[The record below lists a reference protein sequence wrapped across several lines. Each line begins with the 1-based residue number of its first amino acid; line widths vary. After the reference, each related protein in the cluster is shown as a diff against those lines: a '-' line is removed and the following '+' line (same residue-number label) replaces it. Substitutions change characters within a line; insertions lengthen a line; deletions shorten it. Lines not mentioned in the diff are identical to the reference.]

1 MTAKEYLQQI
11 YVCNRRM
18 KRIQETREQLRI
30 DMYSIGS
37 PMGNMSS
44 DRVQTSTSG
53 DKFGR
58 MIARVD
64 KLERDLV
71 KEHGRMLAL
80 KDKII
85 RQIEAMDNE
94 QQRSVLYH
102 RYVLCWKWSAIA
114 EDMMLDERWIYR
126 IHGQALKAFEKQFK
140 LTSERQ

>member
-44 DRVQTSTSG
+44 DRVQTSTTE

-94 QQRSVLYH
+94 QQRSVLYN
-102 RYVLCWKWSAIA
+102 RYVLLHDWETIA
-114 EDMMLDERWIYR
+114 EDMNYTTRRIYQ
-126 IHGQALKAFEKQFK
+126 IHGEALLEFRKKYFSVFQ
-140 LTSERQ
+140 

>member
-11 YVCNRRM
+11 YVCTRRM

-37 PMGNMSS
+37 PMGNMTS
-44 DRVQTSTSG
+44 DRVQTSTTE

-58 MIARVD
+58 MISRVD

-94 QQRSVLYH
+94 QQRSVLYN
-102 RYVLCWKWSAIA
+102 RYVLLHDWETIA
-114 EDMMLDERWIYR
+114 EDMNYTTRRIYQ
-126 IHGQALKAFEKQFK
+126 IHGEALLEFRKKYFSVFQ
-140 LTSERQ
+140 

>member
-11 YVCNRRM
+11 YVCTRRM

-44 DRVQTSTSG
+44 DRVQTSTTE

-58 MIARVD
+58 MISRVD

-94 QQRSVLYH
+94 QQRSVLYN
-102 RYVLCWKWSAIA
+102 RYVLLHDWESIA
-114 EDMMLDERWIYR
+114 EDMNYTTRRIYQ
-126 IHGQALKAFEKQFK
+126 IHGEALLEFK
-140 LTSERQ
+140 KKYFISFQ

>member
-94 QQRSVLYH
+94 QQRSVLYN
-102 RYVLCWKWSAIA
+102 RYVLLHDWETIA
-114 EDMMLDERWIYR
+114 EDMNYTTRRIYQ
-126 IHGQALKAFEKQFK
+126 IHGEALLEFRKKYFSVFQ
-140 LTSERQ
+140 

>member
-11 YVCNRRM
+11 YVCTRRM

-71 KEHGRMLAL
+71 REHGRMLAL

-94 QQRSVLYH
+94 QQRSVLYN
-102 RYVLCWKWSAIA
+102 RYVLLHDWETIA
-114 EDMMLDERWIYR
+114 EDMNYTTRRIYQ
-126 IHGQALKAFEKQFK
+126 IHGEALLEFRKKYFSVFQ
-140 LTSERQ
+140 

>member
-94 QQRSVLYH
+94 QQRSVLYN
-102 RYVLCWKWSAIA
+102 RYVLLQSWETIA
-114 EDMMLDERWIYR
+114 EDMNYTTRRIYQ
-126 IHGQALKAFEKQFK
+126 IHGEALLEFRKKYFSVFQ
-140 LTSERQ
+140 

>member
-85 RQIEAMDNE
+85 RQIEAIDNE
-94 QQRSVLYH
+94 QQRSVLYN
-102 RYVLCWKWSAIA
+102 RYVLLHDWETIA
-114 EDMMLDERWIYR
+114 EDMNYTTRRIYQ
-126 IHGQALKAFEKQFK
+126 IHGEALLEFRKKYFSVFQ
-140 LTSERQ
+140 

>member
-85 RQIEAMDNE
+85 RQIEAMNNE
-94 QQRSVLYH
+94 QQRSVLYN
-102 RYVLCWKWSAIA
+102 RYVLLHDWETIA
-114 EDMMLDERWIYR
+114 EDMNYTTRRIYQ
-126 IHGQALKAFEKQFK
+126 IHGEALLEFRKKYFSVFQ
-140 LTSERQ
+140 

>member
-44 DRVQTSTSG
+44 DRVQTTTSG

-94 QQRSVLYH
+94 QQRSVLYN
-102 RYVLCWKWSAIA
+102 RYVLLHDWETIA
-114 EDMMLDERWIYR
+114 EDMNYTTRRIYQ
-126 IHGQALKAFEKQFK
+126 IHGEALLEFRKKYFSVFQ
-140 LTSERQ
+140 